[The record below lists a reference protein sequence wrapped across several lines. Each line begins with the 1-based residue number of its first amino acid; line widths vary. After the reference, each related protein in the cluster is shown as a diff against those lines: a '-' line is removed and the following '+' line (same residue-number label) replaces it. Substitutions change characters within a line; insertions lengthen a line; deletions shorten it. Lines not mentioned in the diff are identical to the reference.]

1 MPISR
6 TGTRDL
12 GTRLHDIHA
21 SGPEPLRSHA
31 PEARGGHW
39 LSACGAEKLL
49 SGEPPSQ
56 FPSPAFRSPVTTDRE
71 LLERLRQGDSAAFD
85 EIFRTWYGPLVGTA
99 ERMLRDRAVADEL
112 VQDVMLELWRRRETL
127 TADGSAQAYLF
138 QATRN
143 RVLNHLRHLKI
154 EQRSE
159 PEVRGESSSTPHA
172 DAAVIEEELDVAVQ
186 RAVQSLPDRC
196 REVFELSRVH
206 GLKYAE
212 IARQMGISV
221 KTVEAQMGKALRM
234 LRERLAPWL
243 PGGDDG

>member
-1 MPISR
+1 MIY
-6 TGTRDL
+6 TRV
-12 GTRLHDIHA
+12 
-21 SGPEPLRSHA
+21 A
-31 PEARGGHW
+31 PDPYGGVPGRGHR
-39 LSACGAEKLL
+39 LSAYHPKKLL
-49 SGEPPSQ
+49 SGE
-56 FPSPAFRSPVTTDRE
+56 FGPASRLPLPASLVTDRE

-99 ERMLRDRAVADEL
+99 ERMLRDRAVAEEL

-127 TADGSAQAYLF
+127 AADGSAQAYLF

-159 PEVRGESSSTPHA
+159 PDVRGESSSTPHA
-172 DAAVIEEELDVAVQ
+172 DAAVVEEELDVAVQ

-212 IARQMGISV
+212 IARQLGISV
-221 KTVEAQMGKALRM
+221 KTVEAQMGKALRT

-243 PGGDDG
+243 PDS